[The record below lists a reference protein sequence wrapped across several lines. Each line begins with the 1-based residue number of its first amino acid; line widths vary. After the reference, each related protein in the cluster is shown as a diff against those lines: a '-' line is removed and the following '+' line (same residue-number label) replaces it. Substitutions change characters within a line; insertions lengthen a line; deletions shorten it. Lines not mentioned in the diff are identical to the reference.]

1 MATTADLSDNT
12 LKQSEN
18 RQASIL
24 KNINELQQMESS
36 LYSQL
41 EASSGSDGSTERQEA
56 IVNKINELSTMRMTM
71 FSELES
77 MFRSTQGRVAQTRID
92 LVDQLTTT
100 GVMETELNNTKSNL
114 NSLQTNKDN
123 KMRMVEINT
132 YYASKYQAQSGL
144 MKMIIMICIPLL
156 VLAILSK
163 KNIIPPN
170 IANGLIG
177 LIIVIG
183 GFIIIKQALNLSSR
197 NNMNYDEF
205 DWVWDPNA
213 SDPTVYEY
221 DMQQLE
227 NVVGDLDASLEFG
240 CIGSECC
247 STGMYYDSDVGK
259 CKRGIGILDRPTTSS
274 SFEGFTSGHA
284 AVSYVEVPKTPC
296 PFKQS
301 KTVVKPYSENT
312 YNFVKV
318 STR

>member
-1 MATTADLSDNT
+1 MATTVDLSDNT
-12 LKQSEN
+12 VTQTDN

-24 KNINELQQMESS
+24 KNINQLQQMESS
-36 LYSQL
+36 LYTQL
-41 EASSGSDGSTERQEA
+41 EAAGSTDKQES

-71 FSELES
+71 FQELET
-77 MFRSTQGRVAQTRID
+77 MFKSTQNSVAQSRID

-100 GVMETELNNTKSNL
+100 GVMETQLNNTKSNL
-114 NSLQTNKDN
+114 NTLQTNKDN

-156 VLAILSK
+156 ILAILSK
-163 KNIIPPN
+163 KKYIPPN
-170 IANGLIG
+170 IANGLMG

-183 GFIIIKQALNLSSR
+183 GFMIIKKVINLSSR

-205 DWVWDPNA
+205 DWIWDPDAMN
-213 SDPTVYEY
+213 PTVYEY
-221 DMQQLE
+221 DKQQLE
-227 NVVGDLDASLEFG
+227 NVIGDLDASIDFG

-247 STGMYYDSDVGK
+247 STGMYYDSDIGK
-259 CKRGIGILDRPTTSS
+259 CESGIGKLDRPTTSS
-274 SFEGFTSGHA
+274 SFEGFTSGRA